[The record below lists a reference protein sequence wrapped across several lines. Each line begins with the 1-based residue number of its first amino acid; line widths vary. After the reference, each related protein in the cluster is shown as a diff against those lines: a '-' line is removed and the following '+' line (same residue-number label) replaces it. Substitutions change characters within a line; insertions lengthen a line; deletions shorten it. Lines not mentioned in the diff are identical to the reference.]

1 MATQERTWLTIA
13 EVAEMSGLSELTVR
27 RHIYRN
33 ILVAWQPGGKSNE
46 KYRIELDEFDRW
58 YSHYAKP
65 EQMKGW
71 KTILQIVE
79 ETGMSESTVRRNIYS
94 GSLLAEQ
101 LVEGGTFRIEEKN
114 FQKWMK
120 RRNS

>member
-33 ILVAWQPGGKSNE
+33 ILVARQPGGKANE

-65 EQMKGW
+65 EQMNGW

>member
-33 ILVAWQPGGKSNE
+33 ILVARQPGGKANE

-65 EQMKGW
+65 EQMNGW

-101 LVEGGTFRIEEKN
+101 LVVGGTFRIEEKN